1 MRRNKIFSRALN
13 KVSSLTLSGALL
25 TTFLPS
31 ASWAM
36 EKDDYLTQ
44 KTPPVIL
51 KYILSFFTP
60 EELVKIAPVSKKIKT
75 ISENKQLWER
85 FGVTSKENYVFY
97 RKNPLITI
105 YNDGPTIP
113 YEIGI
118 AYGTGQYFT
127 TPESKMKGD
136 NFNLHI
142 LNVEL
147 KENEEKTI
155 RVLDLPKHIK
165 ILEPKEIYGVTFP
178 TQAKLDLFSPSID
191 VDFGRCLET
200 MQQQDMNK
208 IPLFIFESMGSK
220 SKFKLQVLGGE
231 IGIVGTRCL
240 KEYKDK

>member
-13 KVSSLTLSGALL
+13 KVSSLALSGVLL
-25 TTFLPS
+25 TTLLPS
-31 ASWAM
+31 VSWAM
-36 EKDDYLTQ
+36 QEDYLTK
-44 KTPPVIL
+44 KTPKVIL
-51 KYILSFFTP
+51 EYIFSFLTP
-60 EELVKIAPVSKKIKT
+60 EELAKITPTSKKIKE
-75 ISENKQLWER
+75 ISESDKLWKC

-118 AYGTGQYFT
+118 AYGSGKYFT
-127 TPESKMKGD
+127 TTDSKMKGQS
-136 NFNLHI
+136 FNLYI
-142 LNVEL
+142 MNIEL

-155 RVLDLPKHIK
+155 QVLDLPKHIK

-178 TQAKLDLFSPSID
+178 TQAKLELFSPSID